1 MKGHLHP
8 GCLEEHG
15 PLLGPGAALLLK
27 EVGKGQDE
35 SMSPPVGWCCV
46 SLVSAT
52 QTTFGGFSSR
62 LCPASRIPILR
73 PVEASRIV
81 FLPLCPTFPSR

>member
-27 EVGKGQDE
+27 EVRTRQDE
-35 SMSPPVGWCCV
+35 SNSPPSGEVTFV
-46 SLVSAT
+46 MSAT
-52 QTTFGGFSSR
+52 QSTRGGTPSR
-62 LCPASRIPILR
+62 LCLVSRIPNG
-73 PVEASRIV
+73 
-81 FLPLCPTFPSR
+81 CT